1 MNTLSHFKWLRNRFD
16 FYFWHYLCIY
26 KLAYCCKFIW
36 IGSFISYSSRADI
49 AYLHLLNNFLNILVL
64 ASNAKWEIAKENL
77 YSYIETKTSFTNVM
91 QNEPR
96 NLGDKLKLWSKHL
109 KAKFT
114 LASMFCMIIS
124 KILFNFPF
132 PQKPKESRYIRHLHK
147 NFFENFRPLIVQP
160 KSVESFQAIFV

>member
-1 MNTLSHFKWLRNRFD
+1 MTKEQVWLLFLAL
-16 FYFWHYLCIY
+16 FVHLQIY

-36 IGSFISYSSRADI
+36 TGSFISYSSRADI
-49 AYLHLLNNFLNILVL
+49 ASLHLLNNFLNILVL
-64 ASNAKWEIAKENL
+64 ASKTKWAIAKENL
-77 YSYIETKTSFTNVM
+77 HSYIETETSFTNVI

-109 KAKFT
+109 KTKFT
-114 LASMFCMIIS
+114 LAGMFCLIIS

-132 PQKPKESRYIRHLHK
+132 SQKPKESRYIRHLYK

-160 KSVESFQAIFV
+160 KSVEAFQAIFV